1 MTQAGMRRYR
11 FGGIAAGATVA
22 DAGTARS
29 TRRLDG
35 RAHRLY
41 ERYGFRRAPEF
52 DMMVEERLQLLSYV
66 LEM

>member
-1 MTQAGMRRYR
+1 MRYGP
-11 FGGIAAGATVA
+11 FDLDDSMAA
-22 DAGTARS
+22 
-29 TRRLDG
+29 
-35 RAHRLY
+35 AHRLQ